1 MKLAVHNYAEI
12 LAFAVGVVSLPRL
25 RFPVLQWLVAFLG
38 LTLLV
43 ELAGFY
49 LPTSFIIK
57 HAAKYYNGFIGVQI
71 SFFLLC
77 LLIATQKRQ
86 NKEAIKAMLVAFA
99 MIFVI
104 NLVGIQGVS
113 TFNHITYLAGALF
126 LIVASC
132 LFFFELLSAES
143 TEGLFRNNLFWL
155 VAAILFF
162 FTSTFVYFLFWFY
175 LVIKELDKGGQL
187 FQILMQVINVVF
199 YSLIIISFLCQM
211 KERKSY

>member
-12 LAFAVGVVSLPRL
+12 LAFGIGVVSLPRL
-25 RFPVLQWLVAFLG
+25 RFRVLQWLVAFLG

-49 LPTSFIIK
+49 LPASFIIK

-77 LLIATQKRQ
+77 LLKATQKRQ
-86 NKEAIKAMLVAFA
+86 NREIIKAMLVIFA
-99 MIFVI
+99 LIFVI
-104 NLVGIQGVS
+104 NLAAIQGIS
-113 TFNHITYLAGALF
+113 TFNHITYLNGALF
-126 LIVASC
+126 LIIASC
-132 LFFFELLSAES
+132 LFFFELLSTES
-143 TEGLFRNNLFWL
+143 TDALFRNNMFWL
-155 VAAILFF
+155 AASILFF
-162 FTSTFVYFLFWFY
+162 FTSTFVYFLFWYY
-175 LVIKELDKGGQL
+175 LVIKELDKEGVL

-199 YSLIIISFLCQM
+199 YSLIIISLLCQM